1 MAEVEGQGR
10 SEARSR
16 RSERVRFSVIVPSFN
31 SRETIASCLEA
42 LLHQSVP
49 PGEYEIIVVDDGS
62 TDGTEEIVRGYDVT
76 YLPQPHRGPA
86 AARNLGVAQAGG
98 DIVLL
103 TDADCV
109 PAADW
114 IEKMSLPFEDDEIV
128 GVKGVYRTRQQ
139 ELMAR
144 FIQLEYE
151 DKYKRM
157 RKHRF
162 IDFIDTYSAGYR
174 RDVLLTNDGFDSGF
188 PGASV
193 EDQELSFRLAK
204 RGYKMVFQPE
214 AVVYHHHA
222 ADLTSYIRKKFRI
235 GYWKVRV
242 HVRHPQKIVN
252 DSHTPQVLKI
262 QVGLMPV
269 LIATLLL
276 SIGGMLPWGA
286 FGTALAVFGLT
297 ALPFC
302 IRVAVR
308 DRAVGILS
316 PLLLLAR
323 AGALAAGLAVGV
335 ISRAWSTEGHARCT
349 WVVKRGLDIIGSIVG
364 LILLAPLMAL
374 IACLIKLNSP
384 GPIFF
389 VQERV
394 GEGGGLFKM
403 YKFRSMIVGS
413 EAMANEI
420 HEFSH
425 LPPPL
430 LKIRDDPRVTRVGRW
445 LRRFSLDELP
455 QLFNVLKGEMSLVGP
470 RPEETHI
477 VQVYEDRHRK
487 RLAVKPG
494 ITGPMQINGRGD
506 LSLDERVKLELAYI
520 EEHSL
525 WTDILILMKTVPVV
539 LLGKGAY

>member
-1 MAEVEGQGR
+1 M
-10 SEARSR
+10 
-16 RSERVRFSVIVPSFN
+16 RFSVIVPAYD
-31 SRETIASCLEA
+31 SRGTIASCLEA

-49 PGEYEIIVVDDGS
+49 PDEYEIIVVDDGS
-62 TDGTEEIVRGYDVT
+62 SDGTGEIVRRYDVT
-76 YLPQPHRGPA
+76 YLPQPYRGPA
-86 AARNLGVAQAGG
+86 AARNLGVAQAAG
-98 DIVLL
+98 DIVLF

-114 IEKMSLPFEDDEIV
+114 IEKMSLPFDDDEIV
-128 GVKGVYRTRQQ
+128 GVKGTYQTRQR

-144 FIQLEYE
+144 FVQLEYE
-151 DKYKRM
+151 DKYERM
-157 RKHRF
+157 RKTRF
-162 IDFIDTYSAGYR
+162 VDFVDTYSAGYR
-174 RDVLLTNDGFDSGF
+174 RDVLLANDGFDTGF

-193 EDQELSFRLAK
+193 EDQELSFRLSK

-214 AVVYHHHA
+214 AIVYHRHA
-222 ADLTSYIRKKFRI
+222 ADLTSYVRKKFRI

-242 HVRHPQKIVN
+242 HARHPQKIVR
-252 DSHTPQVLKI
+252 DSHTPQVLKV
-262 QVGLMPV
+262 QVVLMPI
-269 LIATLLL
+269 LIAILLL

-286 FGTALAVFGLT
+286 FGAALAVLGLT

-302 IRVAVR
+302 VKAAAR
-308 DRAVGILS
+308 DRAVGIVS
-316 PLLLLAR
+316 PLLLLMR
-323 AGALAAGLAVGV
+323 ACALAAGLAVGV
-335 ISRAWSTEGHARCT
+335 VSQVWVTEGHAGCT
-349 WVVKRGLDIIGSIVG
+349 WVIKRGLDIIGSIVG

-374 IACLIKLNSP
+374 IACLIKLDSP
-384 GPIFF
+384 GPVFF

-394 GEGGGLFKM
+394 GEGGRLFKM
-403 YKFRSMIVGS
+403 YKFRSMIVGA
-413 EAMANEI
+413 EAMTDEVQGFNL
-420 HEFSH
+420 

-470 RPEETHI
+470 RPEETRV
-477 VQVYEDRHRK
+477 VQMYEDRHRK

-494 ITGPMQINGRGD
+494 ITGPMQINGRGN
-506 LSLDERVKLELAYI
+506 LSLDERVELELAYI

-525 WTDILILMKTVPVV
+525 WTDVLILLRTVPVV